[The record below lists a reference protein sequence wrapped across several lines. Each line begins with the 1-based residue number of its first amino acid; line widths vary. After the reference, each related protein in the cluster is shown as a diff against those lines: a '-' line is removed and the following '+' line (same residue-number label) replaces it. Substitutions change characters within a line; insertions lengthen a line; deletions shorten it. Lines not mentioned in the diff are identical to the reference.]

1 MINQGLQHTEE
12 QFLKTECGRVF
23 SYIFKAIKLVSDEKH
38 NFHVVY
44 KTMTDEYIYSFCNP
58 FLDTLAPNTYKLIS
72 EEEAKHIFLPR
83 LTSVNAH
90 ELFATAKASIAQPA

>member
-1 MINQGLQHTEE
+1 MKQSLQHTE
-12 QFLKTECGRVF
+12 QQLLKTECGRVF
-23 SYIFKAIKLVSDEKH
+23 DYIFKAMKLVRDEKH

-72 EEEAKHIFLPR
+72 EDEAKKIFLPR

-90 ELFATAKASIAQPA
+90 ELFTTAKASFALQA

>member
-1 MINQGLQHTEE
+1 MKQRLEHTDEQLLQ
-12 QFLKTECGRVF
+12 TECGRVF
-23 SYIFKAIKLVSDEKH
+23 GYIFKAMKLVRDEKH

-72 EEEAKHIFLPR
+72 EEEARKIFLPQ
-83 LTSVNAH
+83 LTSENAH
-90 ELFATAKASIAQPA
+90 ELFTTAKASFALHA